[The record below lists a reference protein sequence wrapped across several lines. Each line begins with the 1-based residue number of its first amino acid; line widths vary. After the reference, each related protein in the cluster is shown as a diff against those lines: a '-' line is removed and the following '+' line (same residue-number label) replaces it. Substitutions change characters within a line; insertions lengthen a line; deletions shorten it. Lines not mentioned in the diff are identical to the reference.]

1 MKYPTNTVTSASTCR
16 TTMDE
21 VETYTIRKTSG
32 LSLTVVISQAKSW
45 MDHYYYVSIGPIKKF
60 IILDNNT
67 GSYVKK
73 FHIFDKSIK
82 SEIYDLIGNS
92 EISFYE
98 DS

>member
-1 MKYPTNTVTSASTCR
+1 
-16 TTMDE
+16 MDDIG
-21 VETYTIRKTSG
+21 TYTIRKTSG
-32 LSLTVVISQAKSW
+32 LSLTVVISKGKSL
-45 MDHYYYVSIGPIKKF
+45 MDRYYYVTVGPIKKF

-67 GSYVKK
+67 GSYVNK

-98 DS
+98 YN